1 MGRNDN
7 ATWWEAM
14 KRTTRARPYCISAFA
29 GQAKG
34 QGRGQGTA
42 GYDKSS
48 IHRCAGPWIVA
59 RHICVRVCVCVCV
72 RGWRHIIDR
81 GRPVW
86 VCRWVRKAL
95 CFRERH
101 SWCLHWRL
109 PCTPPSPRPEPLA
122 LRSYVCVWGGG
133 RSFRSCRSC
142 RPLFHFP
149 GNGAQH
155 FSCRAALDL
164 RLPWCVGV
172 SDGDSGFPSS
182 VTRTPQCPMS
192 RSNLLRPASASLLP
206 CGSPPP
212 LQPSG
217 WRTQHGGV
225 NLQLSP
231 CPQQIT
237 RVLLASGVTS
247 FGALVWLLLLGSPP
261 TPPLRVGGWVRES
274 ALPSQTCVCMRRC
287 RCTVGSVEIA
297 FRYRGWGPR
306 LMTARVSAPLE
317 VSTNKLTVPVASVCA
332 LMKPDLKTGGRRI
345 GGVGRMGHCARER
358 TSWVL
363 GPSPGVG
370 AIVNAEL
377 PPSLPTPFPLAQLQ
391 AKFQSPSQKV
401 RRVSV
406 VENSRVRGGGCTG
419 RARGAGK
426 WRTPQ
431 TCCWGLERRPKNREF
446 VIQNIKIRSIKLQIC
461 AVTPMQPQQ
470 WDFSSTERSG
480 QPLPRM
486 RHGNPFGA
494 LNGRVRFVPL
504 NSSLD
509 IDKRKKA
516 PPKPTAR
523 TMRSNRGP
531 AVGQAR
537 GCARGVP

>member
-1 MGRNDN
+1 M
-7 ATWWEAM
+7 
-14 KRTTRARPYCISAFA
+14 
-29 GQAKG
+29 
-34 QGRGQGTA
+34 
-42 GYDKSS
+42 
-48 IHRCAGPWIVA
+48 
-59 RHICVRVCVCVCV
+59 
-72 RGWRHIIDR
+72 
-81 GRPVW
+81 
-86 VCRWVRKAL
+86 
-95 CFRERH
+95 
-101 SWCLHWRL
+101 
-109 PCTPPSPRPEPLA
+109 
-122 LRSYVCVWGGG
+122 CVWGGG

-237 RVLLASGVTS
+237 RVLLAS

-274 ALPSQTCVCMRRC
+274 ALPSKTCVCMRRC

-446 VIQNIKIRSIKLQIC
+446 VIQNHESEASNCKSVLWRRCSHNSGTSPAPGSRSLAC
-461 AVTPMQPQQ
+461 ATATRLGPLMAEFVLCHWTLLLTLTKEKRHRRNQQ
-470 WDFSSTERSG
+470 REQCGLTGAPRSDKPVVVRG
-480 QPLPRM
+480 GCR
-486 RHGNPFGA
+486 R
-494 LNGRVRFVPL
+494 GRVSVPVGTPGCTYVFTFRQGIL
-504 NSSLD
+504 HTMDACSS
-509 IDKRKKA
+509 KA
-516 PPKPTAR
+516 LQWGR
-523 TMRSNRGP
+523 GSGERGP
-531 AVGQAR
+531 QTHSTT
-537 GCARGVP
+537 